1 MRLAIRLA
9 AMASIFMLGGAVV
22 ASTTSAPQAVNA
34 TEAPA
39 ETYAILNTTG
49 MAEGHDSEVADCVRN
64 APGHLPDGTDAA
76 SFCRCAIDSITTG
89 SMSQPDAIVH
99 WATELRLPIAGIR
112 TSQISE
118 CAAYATD
125 HLPGGTDVNAFCSCA
140 VDRMIASQTP
150 QQDAIGQC
158 AAELHITLP
167 AADDDPGTNAMAGNR
182 VD

>member
-1 MRLAIRLA
+1 MRLAIGLA
-9 AMASIFMLGGAVV
+9 AMASIFLLGSAVV
-22 ASTTSAPQAVNA
+22 ASTAVAPPESNA
-34 TEAPA
+34 AEPPT

-49 MAEGHDSEVADCVRN
+49 MAEGHESEVADCVRG

-76 SFCRCAIDSITTG
+76 SFCRCAVDSMTTG
-89 SMSQPDAIVH
+89 SMSQPDAVVH
-99 WATELRLPIAGIR
+99 CATELRFPMAGIR
-112 TSQISE
+112 TSQIGE
-118 CAAYATD
+118 CAADATG
-125 HLPGGTDVNAFCSCA
+125 HLPGGADVNAFCSCT
-140 VDRMIASQTP
+140 VDRMIASETP